1 MEAANETI
9 RVPVGTTDKPFSIT
23 VTGEDLTGKTL
34 TGRFKKPD
42 GTVENCTATVDSGDS
57 SKINLTIP
65 TAALDTTGEAFLVV
79 WIDDGAGHKE
89 PTHPPIRFLIEET
102 VPYS

>member
-1 MEAANETI
+1 METANETI
-9 RVPVGTTDKPFSIT
+9 RVPVGTTDKPFSVT

-34 TGRFKKPD
+34 TGRFFKPD
-42 GTVENCTATVDSGDS
+42 GTVVSCPAAMDAGDS

-65 TAALDTTGEAFLVV
+65 TGALDTTGDGFLVV
-79 WIDDGAGHKE
+79 WIDDGAGHRE
-89 PTHPPIRFLIEET
+89 PTHPPIRFKIEDT